1 MRKGISVV
9 VFMGLLLAAFPARST
24 VLLFLDLPQLTQ
36 KSTAVIQGQVLR
48 QRVIVD
54 RDYIWTDSYVKVSE
68 TLKGKVIPG
77 RIMVLRQLGGETAT
91 QGMKVAGMA
100 SFRPG
105 EKVVVFAR
113 SVGNKLF
120 VPVGACLGKFSIYQT
135 SKGTQRVRR
144 DFTGASF
151 ARFDKSGKF
160 QMEETLT
167 KAEAGDMA
175 LSELIKKISVSQ
187 AKGGVR

>member
-1 MRKGISVV
+1 MRKGIGVV
-9 VFMGLLLAAFPARST
+9 VFLGLLLAALPARST

-48 QRVIVD
+48 QQVSVD
-54 RDYIWTDSYVKVSE
+54 RDYIWTDSYIKVTE
-68 TLKGKVIPG
+68 TLKGKVMPG

-91 QGMKVAGMA
+91 RGMKVAGMA
-100 SFRPG
+100 SFKPG
-105 EKVVVFAR
+105 EEVVVFAR
-113 SVGNKLF
+113 SVGGKLF
-120 VPVGACLGKFSIYQT
+120 VPVGACLGKFSIYKT

-160 QMEETLT
+160 QMEEALST
-167 KAEAGDMA
+167 AEAGDMA
-175 LSELIKKISVSQ
+175 LSQLIKKISSSL
-187 AKGGVR
+187 AKGGAR